1 MTNQYTQ
8 IVVNKDGRGLLLTAA
23 VFMGVA
29 LLASGTAGLVNEA
42 VWQRSLQRFLGG
54 NETISS
60 MIVVLVFMAGLGFG
74 SLWMSRRMGRV
85 RDPLR
90 ALAFVE
96 LSLCAVNHVI
106 RVILGSS
113 LGDSVFQFQRMAVSS
128 GVPLPVLYMLSAA
141 VVLFIPCWLMGATM
155 PLAAE
160 AVQKRLG
167 MADPRFLGVLF
178 FVNTAGGVCGA
189 VIASGYLIPL
199 YGYSRS
205 LAIAADLNLTAAA
218 ALAILLVLIGKKE
231 NTAVEA
237 EATQLLPVKSGILPK
252 PSLEEILAFGL
263 GFCSLG
269 YEMYLFRLIPLRHEP
284 LPFTFATVLAGFLLF
299 WSIGAG
305 LGSRNIKIS
314 IPLGLLLCAV
324 FAIIT
329 PAFIVVDIRVEMM
342 NVKDMAVFILT
353 RFFYFI
359 PCLFF
364 GYLFTRVASR
374 AAKAW
379 GRDVGRIYAWNTAGC
394 CMGILGITLIGYEMP
409 LYLMVLLIGLLLMAL
424 RAFFIHKESVLLR
437 RVFLPKW
444 IYSLTGA
451 VAVIIVSFA
460 ADLTGIFPDR
470 TVFFGRDGVVYVHK
484 DGSVILDGLWH
495 SRLSEKN
502 NHVGTINW
510 FLAVCP
516 AVSHSGND
524 MKDVCVIGMG
534 LGVTASTLSRDPA
547 VETVDAYEIDHTLE
561 YVFDRYP
568 EGSLNIAENPKINI
582 IWQDARTGMSLN
594 PKKYDI
600 ISAQPVYLK
609 QSGGALLNSEEFYR
623 LVSSRLKPGGIYC
636 IYSNGTAEQAF
647 AVRQTAAKAFLFCE
661 SFFNGY
667 LLVCSNDPFEVTENS
682 LQEVLTRPGA
692 FWDEVR
698 ACGKTKDAGSILGNF
713 DYPRLSWGDG
723 RIVITDD
730 YPIVEYTEY
739 VSVRIKE
746 SGYNVEMPK
755 PGLKTKNGK

>member
-1 MTNQYTQ
+1 MTNQNTQ
-8 IVVNKDGRGLLLTAA
+8 IAGNRDSKGLLLIAA
-23 VFMGVA
+23 VFMGLA
-29 LLASGTAGLVNEA
+29 LLGSGTAGLVNEV

-54 NETISS
+54 NETVSS

-74 SLWMSRRMGRV
+74 SLWMSRRMVRV
-85 RDPLR
+85 KDPLR

-96 LSLCAVNHVI
+96 LSLCVVNHII

-113 LGDSVFQFQRMAVSS
+113 LGDSVFHFQRMAVSS

-167 MADPRFLGVLF
+167 MTDPRLLGVLF

-205 LAIAADLNLTAAA
+205 LAIAADLNLIAGA
-218 ALAILLVLIGKKE
+218 ALAILLLLIGKKE
-231 NTAVEA
+231 NTVVDVEA
-237 EATQLLPVKSGILPK
+237 IQPTPAKSGILPK

-314 IPLGLLLCAV
+314 IPLGLLLCAI
-324 FAIIT
+324 FAVIT
-329 PAFIVVDIRVEMM
+329 PVFIIVDNRIEMM
-342 NVKDMAVFILT
+342 NVKDMAAFVLT

-394 CMGILGITLIGYEMP
+394 CAGILGITLIGYEMP

-424 RAFFIHKESVLLR
+424 RAFFNHKER
-437 RVFLPKW
+437 GAECRAFLPKW
-444 IYSLTGA
+444 VYPLAGA
-451 VAVIIVSFA
+451 VVVMIVSFV

-495 SRLSEKN
+495 SKLSKN
-502 NHVGTINW
+502 NDHIGTINW

-516 AVSHSGND
+516 AVSHSGKD
-524 MKDVCVIGMG
+524 MKDVCVIGLG
-534 LGVTASTLSRDPA
+534 LGVTASTLSHDPS
-547 VETVDAYEIDHTLE
+547 VEEVDAYEIDHTLE
-561 YVFDRYP
+561 YVFDRYR
-568 EGSLNIAENPKINI
+568 EGSLDIAENPKINI

-623 LVSSRLKPGGIYC
+623 LIGSRLKPGGIYC

-647 AVRQTAAKAFLFCE
+647 VVRQTAAKAFPYCE

-667 LLVCSNDPFEVTENS
+667 LLVCSNDPFEVTEKS
-682 LQEVLTRPGA
+682 LQEVLLRPGA

-698 ACGKTKDAGSILGNF
+698 NCRKTNDAASILSNF

-730 YPIVEYTEY
+730 YPIVEYPEY
-739 VSVRIKE
+739 VSARIKE
-746 SGYNVEMPK
+746 AGYNVEMPK
-755 PGLKTKNGK
+755 PGLKDGK